1 MVAWATTSASVAVSI
16 TSTNRHPEL
25 HINAFI
31 ISDVILLHAVFSSS
45 ITFSYGLCVICVADN
60 PLGGWHLVCCPFRNF
75 KIFHPCVFFLT
86 TVVYCSMSP
95 KKRLNKGD
103 SYKSSGKKV
112 SASAKKKIFKVKKEP
127 AKCWF
132 L

>member
-1 MVAWATTSASVAVSI
+1 MVIPVDADWI
-16 TSTNRHPEL
+16 TIGIYHDYEAGNKPPMR
-25 HINAFI
+25 
-31 ISDVILLHAVFSSS
+31 
-45 ITFSYGLCVICVADN
+45 ADN

>member
-1 MVAWATTSASVAVSI
+1 MVARGLGGFGPVTSNSPIWAEIDAAMLQY
-16 TSTNRHPEL
+16 H
-25 HINAFI
+25 
-31 ISDVILLHAVFSSS
+31 
-45 ITFSYGLCVICVADN
+45 N